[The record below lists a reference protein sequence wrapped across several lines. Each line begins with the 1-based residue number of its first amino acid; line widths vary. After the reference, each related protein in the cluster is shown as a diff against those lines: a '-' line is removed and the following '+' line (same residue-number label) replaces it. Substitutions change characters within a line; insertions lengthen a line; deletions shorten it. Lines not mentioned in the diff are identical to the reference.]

1 MFYENCFYHTA
12 DFSVYILEHSIF
24 EKFNCDHAWIV
35 LSLYMIMI
43 RNDKFFGN
51 NWRNIIIA
59 EYTTGII
66 ISEKGD
72 LDYRIPHVY
81 PTG

>member
-1 MFYENCFYHTA
+1 MKIVSTTRR
-12 DFSVYILEHSIF
+12 IF
-24 EKFNCDHAWIV
+24 LSTFWNIRFLKNLIAIMHV